1 MIWTVTD
8 GSGNTATCTQVVTV
22 NDTEDP
28 MITCPGDVVVNTDTG
43 SCTATSVNL
52 GTPVV
57 SDNCSVAST
66 VNDGVEPYAL
76 GSTDV
81 IWTVTD
87 GSGNTATC
95 IQIVTVNDTED
106 PMITCPFDVVVDTDS
121 GSCTATGVNLGTPVA
136 TDNCAI
142 SNIVN
147 DGVEPYALGGTD
159 VMWTVTDGSGNTA
172 TCTQVVTVN
181 DTEDPMITCPGDVV
195 VDTDSGS
202 CTATGVN
209 LGTPVVSDNCSVA
222 STVNDAIEPYALGS
236 TDVIWTVTDGSGNT
250 ATCTQVVTVND
261 TEDPMITCP
270 GDVVVDTDSGSCTA
284 TGVNLGTPIVSD
296 NCSVSS
302 TVNDGVEPY
311 ALGSTDVIWTVTDGS
326 GNTATCTQVV
336 TVNDTEDPMIT
347 CPGDVVVDTDSGIC
361 TATGVNLGTPAVSDN
376 CSVAS
381 TVNDG
386 VEPYALG
393 STDVIWTVTDGSGNT
408 ATCTQVVTVN
418 DTEDPMI
425 TCPGDVVV
433 DTDSGLCTATGVN
446 LGTPVVSDNCS
457 VASTVNDGVEPYAL
471 GSTDVIWTVT
481 DGSGNTATCTQV
493 VTVNDTE
500 DPMITCPGDVV
511 VDTDSGLCTATG
523 VNLGTPVVSDNCSVA
538 STVNDGVEPYA
549 LGSTDVIWTVTDGSG
564 NTATCTQVVTVNDTE
579 DPIITCPSDVVVD
592 TDSGSCT
599 ATGVNLGTPVV
610 SDNCSVA
617 STVNDGVEPYALG
630 NTDVIW
636 TVTDGSG
643 NTATCTQVVTVND
656 TEDPM
661 ITCPADVVVDTDSG
675 SCTATGVNLGTPVV
689 SDNCSVASTVNDA
702 IEPYA
707 LGSTD
712 VIWTVTDGSGN
723 TSTCTQVVTVN
734 DTEDPMI
741 TCPAD
746 VVVDTDPGLCTATGV
761 NLGTPVV
768 SDNCSVAST
777 VNDAIE
783 PYALGST
790 DVIWTVTDGSGNT
803 ATCTQVVTV
812 NDTEDPMITCPAD
825 VVVDTDS
832 GMCTA
837 TGVNL
842 GTPVVSDNCSVA
854 STVNDAIEPYALGS
868 TDVMWTVTDG
878 SGNTATC
885 TQVVT
890 VNDTEDPMITCPVD
904 VVVDTDSGMCTATG
918 VNLGTPI
925 VSDNCSVA
933 STVNDAI
940 EPYALG
946 STDVIWTVTDG
957 SGNTATCTQVVTVN
971 DTEDPMITCP
981 ADVVVNTDPGLCT
994 ATGINLGTPVVS
1006 DNCSVASTVNDGV
1019 EPYAL
1024 GSTDVIW
1031 TVTDGSG
1038 NTATC
1043 TQVVTVNDTEDP
1055 MITCPA
1061 DVVVDTDSGS
1071 CTATGVNLGTPV
1083 VSDNCS
1089 VASTVNDAIEP
1100 YALGSTDVIWTVTD
1114 GSGNTATCTQVVTV
1128 NDTEDPMITC
1138 PADVV
1143 VDTDSGL
1150 CTATGVNLG
1159 TPVVSDNCSVS
1170 STVNDASSHMH

>member
-28 MITCPGDVVVNTDTG
+28 MITCPV
-43 SCTATSVNL
+43 
-52 GTPVV
+52 
-57 SDNCSVAST
+57 
-66 VNDGVEPYAL
+66 
-76 GSTDV
+76 
-81 IWTVTD
+81 
-87 GSGNTATC
+87 
-95 IQIVTVNDTED
+95 
-106 PMITCPFDVVVDTDS
+106 DVVVDTDS
-121 GSCTATGVNLGTPVA
+121 GMCTATGVNLGTPVA

-147 DGVEPYALGGTD
+147 DGVEPYALGSTD

-222 STVNDAIEPYALGS
+222 STVNDAIEPYALGD
-236 TDVIWTVTDGSGNT
+236 TDIIWTVTDGSGNT

-270 GDVVVDTDSGSCTA
+270 ADVVVDTDSGLCTA

-347 CPGDVVVDTDSGIC
+347 CPGDVVVDTDSGLC

-381 TVNDG
+381 SVNDG

-418 DTEDPMI
+418 DSEEPMI

-579 DPIITCPSDVVVD
+579 DP
-592 TDSGSCT
+592 
-599 ATGVNLGTPVV
+599 
-610 SDNCSVA
+610 
-617 STVNDGVEPYALG
+617 
-630 NTDVIW
+630 
-636 TVTDGSG
+636 
-643 NTATCTQVVTVND
+643 
-656 TEDPM
+656 M
-661 ITCPADVVVDTDSG
+661 ITCPG
-675 SCTATGVNLGTPVV
+675 
-689 SDNCSVASTVNDA
+689 
-702 IEPYA
+702 
-707 LGSTD
+707 
-712 VIWTVTDGSGN
+712 
-723 TSTCTQVVTVN
+723 
-734 DTEDPMI
+734 
-741 TCPAD
+741 D

-761 NLGTPVV
+761 NLGTSVV

-777 VNDAIE
+777 VNDGVE
-783 PYALGST
+783 PYTLGST

-854 STVNDAIEPYALGS
+854 STVND
-868 TDVMWTVTDG
+868 
-878 SGNTATC
+878 
-885 TQVVT
+885 
-890 VNDTEDPMITCPVD
+890 
-904 VVVDTDSGMCTATG
+904 
-918 VNLGTPI
+918 
-925 VSDNCSVA
+925 
-933 STVNDAI
+933 
-940 EPYALG
+940 
-946 STDVIWTVTDG
+946 
-957 SGNTATCTQVVTVN
+957 
-971 DTEDPMITCP
+971 
-981 ADVVVNTDPGLCT
+981 
-994 ATGINLGTPVVS
+994 
-1006 DNCSVASTVNDGV
+1006 GV

-1055 MITCPA
+1055 IITCPADVVVDTDSGTCTATGVNLGTPIVSDNCSVASTVNDGVEPYVLGDTDVMWTVTDGSGNTATCTQVVTVNDSEEPMITCPGDVVVDTDTGICTA
-1061 DVVVDTDSGS
+1061 TGVNLGTPLVSDNCSVASTVNDGVEPYVLGDTDIIWTVTDGSGNTATCTQVVTVNDTEDPIITCPSDVVVDTDSGS
-1071 CTATGVNLGTPV
+1071 CTATGVNLGIPI

-1089 VASTVNDAIEP
+1089 VASTVNDGVEP
-1100 YALGSTDVIWTVTD
+1100 YALGNTDVIWTVTD

-1138 PADVV
+1138 PSDVV

-1159 TPVVSDNCSVS
+1159 TPVVSDNCSVA
-1170 STVNDASSHMH
+1170 STVNDAS